1 MKITLFA
8 GDLTDAPA
16 EALCTSTNARL
27 TLMMGTGG
35 AVREKGGWDV
45 LRACE
50 AIVNGRQLP
59 AGSVHVTTAGKLPQ
73 KGVIHCVASAP
84 SQASS
89 EPIIR
94 ACTKNALAAA
104 DANGFAT
111 VAMPVFASG
120 HVRFKF
126 DRALTAMIEVLRTA
140 ETNVREVVIVVE
152 PEREADARR
161 LLSAS

>member
-1 MKITLFA
+1 MRISLFA

-50 AIVNGRQLP
+50 AIAQGRTLAP
-59 AGSVHVTTAGKLPQ
+59 GSAHVTTAGKLPH
-73 KGVIHCVASAP
+73 KGVIHCVASTP
-84 SQASS
+84 DQVSS

-94 ACTKNALAAA
+94 ACVTNALAAA
-104 DANGFAT
+104 DANGWT
-111 VAMPVFASG
+111 SIAMPVFASG

-126 DRALTAMIEVLRTA
+126 ERALNAMLEALRSA
-140 ETNVREVVIVVE
+140 QTNVDDVVIVVE
-152 PEREADARR
+152 AEREADARR
-161 LLSAS
+161 ALNAT